1 MIDKI
6 DKTKCTGCKMCAD
19 ICPHEAI
26 SFVTDNEG
34 FWYPFVDEKKCNNCG
49 LCVKRCPSLNPD
61 YFRKKDEPQVYA
73 AWSKSYQTRY
83 ESTSGGVFWEIAKN
97 FIVSGGIVVG
107 ARWGTDWK
115 SAEHYIAYDL
125 EELVLLRGSK
135 YIQSNTAGI
144 YKRVR
149 EELYRGRKVLFCGTP
164 CQNAAMQIFLGEE
177 MENIFYLDFICR
189 SINSPLAFKAYV
201 SELEKQY
208 NSTVK
213 AIHQKNKKKGWQS
226 LATWVLFENGQEL
239 LKDRNEDLWVK
250 GFLKNDLYTRESCF
264 QCQYR
269 TLPRKT
275 ADITVGDF
283 WGIKGEESNDMFRG
297 ISVVLVNTLKG
308 KQLIDNVSENLI
320 MKKKNIEDVLS
331 GNYALLNSPKRTA
344 KKQLF
349 FKMLETKEFSRCIED
364 CADEP

>member
-6 DKTKCTGCKMCAD
+6 DKIKCTGCKMCAD

-26 SFVTDNEG
+26 SFVTDKEG
-34 FWYPFVDEKKCNNCG
+34 FWYPFVDERKCNHCG
-49 LCVKRCPSLNPD
+49 YCMKRCPSLNID
-61 YFRKKDEPQVYA
+61 YFREKDEPKVYA
-73 AWSKSYQTRY
+73 VWSKSEQTRY

-97 FIVSGGIVVG
+97 FIKSGGIVVG

-125 EELVLLRGSK
+125 EELAMLRGSK
-135 YIQSNTAGI
+135 YIQSDTAGI

-164 CQNAAMQIFLGEE
+164 CHNAAMQIFLKEDL
-177 MENIFYLDFICR
+177 ENIFYFDFICR
-189 SINSPLAFKAYV
+189 SINSPLAFKAYI

-208 NSTVK
+208 DSTVK
-213 AIHQKNKKKGWQS
+213 AVHLKSKKKGWQS
-226 LATWVLFENGQEL
+226 LASQVLFENGEES
-239 LKDRNEDLWVK
+239 LKDKNEDLWIK

-283 WGIKGEESNDMFRG
+283 WGIKDEAPDDMFRG
-297 ISVVLVNTLKG
+297 ISVVLVNTLRG
-308 KQLIDNVSENLI
+308 QQLLDNVSENLI
-320 MKKKNIEDVLS
+320 IKKKNIKDVLS
-331 GNYALLNSPKRTA
+331 GNFALLNSPKRTA

-349 FKMLETKEFSRCIED
+349 FKMLETNEFSKCIED
-364 CADEP
+364 CIDGT